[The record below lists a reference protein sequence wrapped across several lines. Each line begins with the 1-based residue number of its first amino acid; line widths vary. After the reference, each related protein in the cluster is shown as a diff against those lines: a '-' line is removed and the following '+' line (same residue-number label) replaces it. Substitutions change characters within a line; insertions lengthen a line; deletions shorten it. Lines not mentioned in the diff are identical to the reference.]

1 MTDSARNSSTRESSP
16 AAVSSRRGLLR
27 GAAAVAAVTA
37 VSAPRLAA
45 AQQTVTWRMQ
55 ALWDGGTTPQ
65 KFEETFVARVAELT
79 GGRFKLNLF
88 AAGQIVPAAQA
99 FDAVRGG
106 AFELM
111 KTFDGYEAGKIPAFA
126 FTSTVPF
133 GFPESDQYE
142 AWFYERGGLALAREA
157 YGQAGLFYIA
167 PTVYGQE
174 PLHSKV
180 AIRSMADLKGKKG
193 RFVGL
198 ASSVMG
204 AFGVAVTPLPTGE
217 VYSALDK
224 GVIDFADRGDLT
236 ANFEAGLAEVA
247 KFVIVPGFHQP
258 TTATSYVAN
267 RAAYDKLPAEF
278 KAALAIAARE
288 VSSALRQRI
297 LVTDTTALAKYR
309 EKGCEI
315 IRFNEAEIA
324 AARPKAVEAWKAAT
338 KNNPLAV
345 KVLDSQM
352 AFLKELGLLA

>member
-1 MTDSARNSSTRESSP
+1 MTTGSKN
-16 AAVSSRRGLLR
+16 SRRSLLAGMAGSAGV
-27 GAAAVAAVTA
+27 GAAALAMPHAARA
-37 VSAPRLAA
+37 QAP
-45 AQQTVTWRMQ
+45 TVTWRMQ

-65 KFEETFVARVAELT
+65 KFEEQFVARVAELT
-79 GGRFKLNLF
+79 GGRFKINLF

-106 AFELM
+106 AFEMM

-133 GFPESDQYE
+133 GFAESDQYE
-142 AWFYERGGLALAREA
+142 AWFYERGGLDMARQA
-157 YGQAGLFYIA
+157 YASAGLFYIA

-180 AIRSMADLKGKKG
+180 PIRTMADLTGKKG

-198 ASSVMG
+198 ASAVMG
-204 AFGVAVTPLPTGE
+204 ALGVAVTPLPTGE

-224 GVIDFADRGDLT
+224 GVIDMADRGDLT

-247 KFVIVPGFHQP
+247 KYVILPGFHQP
-258 TTATSYVAN
+258 TTATAYVAN

-278 KAALAIAARE
+278 KAALAVAARE
-288 VSSALRQRI
+288 VSGALRQRI
-297 LVTDTTALAKYR
+297 LVNDASVLGKYR

-315 IRFNEAEIA
+315 IRFPDGEIA
-324 AARPKAVEAWKAAT
+324 AARSRAMEAWKAAT
-338 KNNPLAV
+338 KNDALAT
-345 KVLDSQM
+345 KVLDSQV
-352 AFLKELGLLA
+352 AFMKELGLIG